1 MNNTVEKKV
10 LEESSNSKREE
21 LNIKDIMKEIRA
33 KIRESAHELRDKR
46 EVFRPFEID
55 NSNSKVKAGD
65 ILHSDELSY
74 LNQNY
79 NYMPSLELEKVQSH
93 RFGFF
98 GKFLVKLKRKVLVTV
113 WEFILKDYFER
124 ERQFQAKLVKL
135 LNDQVKYNDARDA
148 DNFWE
153 LIRKI
158 DVDVSNLSTRFD
170 EIQDEYLSSLQSLE
184 KKFNN
189 EVVFETNS
197 KLGGLNSE
205 LAKIKGDIATLDSV
219 TRGLESISANNKKEI
234 TIKAASSSDITKEEQ
249 DTSYLLLENRYR
261 GTEEDIKERQ
271 KFYVDYF
278 KNLELPVLEI
288 GPGRGELQELFKE
301 NDIKAYGVDMDKAMV
316 EHSTNLGLD
325 VRLGDGIKHLASL
338 EDESLSGIIAIQV
351 VEHLDVETIESL
363 AKLANKK
370 LVSGGRIILETI
382 NPISLLALSSHYFR
396 DPTHVQPLHPETLEY
411 VLSLNGFVKD
421 EIKFLSE
428 LSESN
433 QLLTLGME
441 ESMPVRWQEL
451 ISRYNHNVNKLNNVI
466 FGFMD
471 YCIVAKKA

>member
-1 MNNTVEKKV
+1 MNNTAEKKV
-10 LEESSNSKREE
+10 MDSASSVKRDE
-21 LNIKDIMKEIRA
+21 LDIKEVMKEIRS
-33 KIRESAHELRDKR
+33 KIRESALELRDKR
-46 EVFRPFEID
+46 DTFSPLEVN

-65 ILHSDELSY
+65 ILHSDELSF

-93 RFGFF
+93 RFGFL
-98 GKFLVKLKRKVLVTV
+98 GKILVKLKRKVLVIV

-158 DVDVSNLSTRFD
+158 DVDVSNLATRFD

-189 EVVFETNS
+189 EVVFEMNS

-205 LAKIKGDIATLDSV
+205 LAKIKGDMATLDSV

-234 TIKAASSSDITKEEQ
+234 TISTATISEITKEEK
-249 DTSYLLLENRYR
+249 DNSYLLLENRYR
-261 GTEEDIKERQ
+261 GAEADIKARQ
-271 KFYVDYF
+271 RFYVDYF
-278 KNLELPVLEI
+278 KGSTHPVLEI

-301 NDIKAYGVDMDKAMV
+301 NNIKAYGVDMDKAMV

-338 EDESLSGIIAIQV
+338 EDNSLSGIIAIQV
-351 VEHLDVETIESL
+351 VEHLDVETIENL
-363 AKLANKK
+363 AKLANQK
-370 LVSGGRIILETI
+370 LVSGGKIILETI

-411 VLSLNGFVKD
+411 VLSLNGLVKD

-428 LSESN
+428 LPESN

-451 ISRYNHNVNKLNNVI
+451 ISRYNHNVSRLNNII

-471 YCIVAKKA
+471 YCIVAKKP